1 MADIIIRLCPGLP
14 NPNDVRLCD
23 PTVTTNTYLYT
34 GSGVLTLDGA
44 AVTAFV
50 PASTGGGFLP
60 KSRKFGKRKPI
71 RKPVVFQYFAT
82 GRIRFSGSAPVTIT
96 HATVWESV
104 IEAAWPTLKA
114 PMVGSKVSPMVGPL
128 FLVELAMPKAGP
140 LADDEDI
147 LMLLEGLGF

>member
-96 HATVWESV
+96 HAMVWESV
-104 IEAAWPTLKA
+104 IEAAWPTLETL
-114 PMVGSKVSPMVGPL
+114 SPVAT
-128 FLVELAMPKAGP
+128 VEYRPELYSFEMELPKAGP